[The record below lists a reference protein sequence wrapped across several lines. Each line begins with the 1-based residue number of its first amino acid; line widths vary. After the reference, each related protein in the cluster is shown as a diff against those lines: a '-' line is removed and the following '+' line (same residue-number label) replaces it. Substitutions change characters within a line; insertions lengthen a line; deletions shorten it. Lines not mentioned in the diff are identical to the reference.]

1 MRQYESHPDCRAA
14 APHVNS
20 TKWTVESLYPG
31 SSPPILAP
39 LTDVPARPYAML
51 DYLWL
56 VAKKARILAFLT
68 DGCIYRHRFASQFHE
83 RQKMLIRIV
92 NAMNHAG
99 KIKSDYP
106 GDTTNELII
115 GSGQRSAQIDHV
127 FPYSAYG
134 GNLFSNALVA
144 SGAYNNAMKASTPSV
159 KWGIAAALI
168 CTARFSTCDRSEMI
182 PERFIPMSRRQTGRR
197 GQNENR
203 RKIRSRGL

>member
-1 MRQYESHPDCRAA
+1 
-14 APHVNS
+14 
-20 TKWTVESLYPG
+20 
-31 SSPPILAP
+31 
-39 LTDVPARPYAML
+39 ML

-56 VAKKARILAFLT
+56 VAKEARILAFLT

-127 FPYSAYG
+127 SPYSLYG

-159 KWGIAAALI
+159 KWG
-168 CTARFSTCDRSEMI
+168 DRSGANLY
-182 PERFIPMSRRQTGRR
+182 SAVQHV
-197 GQNENR
+197 
-203 RKIRSRGL
+203 